1 MIVPLLATAAALSL
15 ALDDPKPLSPADVV
29 AALETAVSDAIGRA
43 ELSVVAISRYKSAD
57 GKTQAIRNPDD
68 RRNRRET
75 MLLPNQLDP
84 DSPNA
89 VSFDYGS
96 GVVIGDRGEILTAY
110 HVVKGAARLEIR
122 APRVNQFHAEIIA
135 ADPRSDLAVIAPL
148 GGTPEEVVRG
158 LVKLSIGKAETLR
171 KGAFLLALGNPYN
184 AARNDGRAS
193 ASWGILANVGRSVNE
208 PIADGLTPP
217 PQFFRHFPT
226 LLQLD
231 SKLNLGMSG
240 GAVVNLKGELVAITT
255 AAADAPGYDAQAGY
269 AIPMDVVGRRAVGLL
284 AGGREVEYGFI
295 GIKLSAPPNPAN
307 QVGGITPGTPAEQA
321 GLQVGD
327 LIQAVGETPVENVK
341 GGINLA
347 LATSNVG
354 QPVLLKVLRD
364 GKVREIRLMLSKYPV
379 EGEVIATNR
388 PGPWRGMRIDFST
401 VLGGTTYS
409 DRILEALVKGGVGVV
424 EVAPGSAAD
433 NAGIK
438 PGQIIT
444 EVDGTKVHTPD
455 DFRKVVADRKG
466 AVKLKTELGEIT
478 VR

>member
-1 MIVPLLATAAALSL
+1 MIVPLLAAALSFS
-15 ALDDPKPLSPADVV
+15 LDDPKPPSPADVIS
-29 AALETAVSDAIGRA
+29 ALETAVSDAIARA

-57 GKTQAIRNPDD
+57 GKTLTIRNPED
-68 RRNRRET
+68 RRVRRESV
-75 MLLPNQLDP
+75 LLPPQLDP
-84 DSPNA
+84 DNPNA

-122 APRVNQFHAEIIA
+122 APKVNSFHAEIIA
-135 ADPRSDLAVIAPL
+135 ADPRSDLCVIAPL

-158 LVKLSIGKAETLR
+158 LVKLPIGKSEVLR
-171 KGAFLLALGNPYN
+171 KGAFLLALGNPFN

-193 ASWGILANVGRSVNE
+193 ASWGILANTGRSISE
-208 PIADGLTPP
+208 PLSDGLTPP
-217 PQFFRHFPT
+217 PQSFRHFPT

-240 GAVVNLKGELVAITT
+240 GAVVSLKGELIGITT

-269 AIPMDVVGRRAVGLL
+269 AIPMDAIGRRAV
-284 AGGREVEYGFI
+284 ASMIQGREVEYGFI
-295 GIKLSAPPNPAN
+295 GIKLSLAPNPAN
-307 QVGGITPGTPAEQA
+307 QVGGVTPGTPAEKA

-327 LIQAVGETPVENVK
+327 QILEVGRIPVESTK
-341 GGINLA
+341 GGLNLA
-347 LATSNVG
+347 LAMAEVG
-354 QPVLLKVLRD
+354 QPVVLKVLRGND
-364 GKVREIRLMLSKYPV
+364 VREIKIMLSKFPV

-388 PGPWRGMRIDFST
+388 PAPWRGLRVDFST
-401 VLGGTTYS
+401 VLNGTTYS
-409 DRILEALVKGGVGVV
+409 DRILEALVKGGVGVT

-444 EVDGTKVHTPD
+444 EIDGTKIHTPD
-455 DFRKVVADRKG
+455 EFRKVVAERKG
-466 AVKLKTELGEIT
+466 AVKLKTELGEVT